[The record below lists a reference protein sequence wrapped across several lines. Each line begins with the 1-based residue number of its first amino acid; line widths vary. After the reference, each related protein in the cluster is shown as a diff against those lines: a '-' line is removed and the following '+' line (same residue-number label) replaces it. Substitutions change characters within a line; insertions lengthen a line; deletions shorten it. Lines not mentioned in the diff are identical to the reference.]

1 MTHTH
6 PSRDTGDF
14 DVLLRDVTLRDGLQD
29 ESPIPTETKLAVYE
43 ALVASG
49 LRELELTSFVR
60 PDRVP
65 AMADADEM
73 VARTTP
79 GMPGDGPVRW
89 GLVLNPRGV
98 DRALGAGLGHLQF
111 VLSVSETH
119 NQHNAGRS
127 VAQSL
132 DELATIRARV
142 GGDAL
147 LEVTL
152 STSFGCPY
160 EGPISASAVLA
171 VVERALEIGVDGMS
185 LADTIGT
192 GIPSE
197 VRQLVA
203 ATVAS
208 AGEVPVGAHLHDTRG
223 LAIANG
229 LAALEAGAVRLD
241 GAVGGLGGC
250 PFAPGASGNVPLE
263 DLLHALDASGVRT
276 GVDLDALIEAAHVAC
291 DAVGR
296 PIGSH
301 LGLAG
306 PRFR

>member
-1 MTHTH
+1 MT
-6 PSRDTGDF
+6 DI

-29 ESPIPTETKLAVYE
+29 EAPIPTEAKLAVYE
-43 ALVASG
+43 ALVAAG

-73 VARTTP
+73 VARTMPAT
-79 GMPGDGPVRW
+79 PGDGPVRW

-98 DRALGAGLGHLQF
+98 DRALAAGLGHLQF

-127 VAQSL
+127 VDRSL
-132 DELATIRARV
+132 DELAAIRARV
-142 GGDAL
+142 GDDAV
-147 LEVTL
+147 LELTL

-160 EGPISASAVLA
+160 EGPIAPAAVLA
-171 VVERALEIGVDGMS
+171 VVERALAIGVDGMS

-197 VRQLVA
+197 VKQLVTEA
-203 ATVAS
+203 VAL
-208 AGEVPVGAHLHDTRG
+208 AGAVPVGAHLHDTRG

-263 DLLHALDASGVRT
+263 DLLHVLDASGVRT
-276 GVDLDALIEAAHVAC
+276 GVDLDALIEAARLAC

>member
-1 MTHTH
+1 M
-6 PSRDTGDF
+6 SDT

-29 ESPIPTETKLAVYE
+29 EAPIPTETKLALYE
-43 ALVASG
+43 ALVAAG
-49 LRELELTSFVR
+49 IRELELTSFVR

-79 GMPGDGPVRW
+79 ADAGDGPVRW

-98 DRALGAGLGHLQF
+98 DRALAAGLGHLQF

-127 VAQSL
+127 VDQSL
-132 DELATIRARV
+132 DELAAIRERV
-142 GGDAL
+142 GDGAV
-147 LEVTL
+147 LELTL

-160 EGPISASAVLA
+160 EGPIAPAAVLA
-171 VVERALEIGVDGMS
+171 VVERALAIGVDGMS

-197 VRQLVA
+197 VSRLVTA
-203 ATVAS
+203 AVAL

-229 LAALEAGAVRLD
+229 LAAIDAGAVRLD

-263 DLLHALDASGVRT
+263 DLLHVLDASGVRT
-276 GVDLDALIEAAHVAC
+276 GVDLDGLIEAAHLAC